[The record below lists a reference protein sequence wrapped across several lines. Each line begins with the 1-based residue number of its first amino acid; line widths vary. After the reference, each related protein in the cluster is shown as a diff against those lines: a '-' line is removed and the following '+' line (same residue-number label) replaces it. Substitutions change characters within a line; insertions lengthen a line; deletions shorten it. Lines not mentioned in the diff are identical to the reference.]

1 MGHLFRRCSAI
12 SDIFAHRY
20 HEKKRL
26 VSGLLFSLFRQV
38 DSGVMGY
45 ITLIT
50 TLISANLGTWVCIHA
65 YGSVLISSVSREEG
79 RRTYLSL
86 EEKRMSG

>member
-1 MGHLFRRCSAI
+1 M
-12 SDIFAHRY
+12 
-20 HEKKRL
+20 
-26 VSGLLFSLFRQV
+26 
-38 DSGVMGY
+38 DSGVRGY

-65 YGSVLISSVSREEG
+65 YGSVLISSVSREGG

-86 EEKRMSG
+86 EEKRMRSISSTIFFLVVVVVLVKK

>member
-1 MGHLFRRCSAI
+1 M
-12 SDIFAHRY
+12 
-20 HEKKRL
+20 
-26 VSGLLFSLFRQV
+26 
-38 DSGVMGY
+38 DSGVRGY

-65 YGSVLISSVSREEG
+65 YGSVLISSVSREGG

-86 EEKRMSG
+86 EEKRMRRSIVLSSTIFFLVVVVVLVKK